1 MLIPAVYR
9 SDMVKIAQACPAPMT
24 QARQAFIDHLVEI
37 GQYAK
42 ATEGEIELFDELF
55 DEMFEEVSA

>member
-24 QARQAFIDHLVEI
+24 QAMQAFIDHLVEI

>member
-1 MLIPAVYR
+1 MLIRAVLR

-24 QARQAFIDHLVEI
+24 QAMQAFIDRLLEI
-37 GQYAK
+37 GQYAE

-55 DEMFEEVSA
+55 DEMFEEIA

>member
-1 MLIPAVYR
+1 MLIPAVLR

-24 QARQAFIDHLVEI
+24 QAMQAFIDHLVEI

-42 ATEGEIELFDELF
+42 ATEGEIELFDALF
-55 DEMFEEVSA
+55 DEMFEEAA